1 MEKVVIKKVQ
11 NYNLVAI
18 EQALTTAF
26 EELALE
32 SRFFYAGETVLIKPN
47 LVEAVSVER
56 AVTTH
61 PEVLRAL
68 IRVLKPYKVKILV
81 GDSPGY
87 QSTLQVA
94 KVAGIEAVCQEEAV
108 ELVDFTGVKEF
119 SNTQAKLVKR
129 FYLAEILGKV
139 DKVISLAKMK
149 THSLTGV
156 SGAVKNLFGCVV
168 GASKAQFH
176 LRMPQQNDF
185 AQMLI
190 DLHQTVKPCLSI
202 VDGIVGMEGA
212 GPRNG
217 TPINSELILVGKS
230 ALAVDKIMA
239 DLMGFAGEKMPVT
252 RLALAQGLIS
262 PNLKLAEAERQ
273 LIRKF
278 QAANNYTSISD
289 RLPKNLVAIAQKQ
302 LTLRPIIQANCILCQ
317 RCLKQCPPQAIK
329 LSGKKL
335 QINYEQCIRCYC
347 CQEFCPA
354 NAISLQ
360 AGNLLKFIRYWQ
372 KLRTKNK

>member
-32 SRFFYAGETVLIKPN
+32 NSFFNAGETVLIKPN

-119 SNTQAKLVKR
+119 SNPQAKLVKR

>member
-68 IRVLKPYKVKILV
+68 IRVLKPYKVKIFV

-262 PNLKLAEAERQ
+262 ADLKLTEAVRQ